1 MGNVTIFHDQASE
14 VAVVR
19 RQSRLADKMG
29 TGGGLRRIQLSKKGT
44 FKRIVNGEQV
54 GGVARDFA
62 DVIIVDMLPDVS
74 RQFYASTYDPNAAP
88 TLPDCWSNLGKAPE
102 PGAPRKQA
110 ANCNA
115 CPKNVEGSGTGGKG
129 RACRYLRRLAVL
141 LVGDPSG
148 EVFQV
153 NIPAKSLF
161 AKGVGNIHG
170 FESYKNF
177 LRVNGEGV
185 DTVVTRIM
193 YAPDVDELEVRFQP
207 VRRLTAEEDALVTAA
222 QEDPETD
229 RYTKL
234 TAAEADGV
242 TKAPTAPTPA
252 AAPAPKASGFF
263 SADAGEDDEDDEDE
277 VPVQV
282 KEPEPKKRASKKTE
296 APAAQAKPELNS
308 VLSSWLDDDADGD
321 DA

>member
-1 MGNVTIFHDQASE
+1 MGNITIFDDQSSE

-44 FKRIVNGEQV
+44 FKRIVNGEQI
-54 GGVARDFA
+54 GGVARDSA

-74 RQFYASTYDPNAAP
+74 RQFYAKGYDPDAPP
-88 TLPDCWSNLGKAPE
+88 TLPDCWSNLGKTPE
-102 PGAPRKQA
+102 PGASNKQA
-110 ANCNA
+110 SACSA
-115 CPKNVEGSGTGGKG
+115 CPKNVVGSGTGGKG

-141 LVGDPSG
+141 VVGENTGD
-148 EVFQV
+148 VYQI
-153 NIPAKSLF
+153 NIPSKSLF

-185 DTVVTRIM
+185 DTVVTRIL
-193 YAPDVDELEVRFQP
+193 YNPDVDELEVRFQP

-222 QEDPETD
+222 QEDPETE

-242 TKAPTAPTPA
+242 TKAPTAPAPA

-263 SADAGEDDEDDEDE
+263 SDTEDEDE
-277 VPVQV
+277 DEAPVKA
-282 KEPEPKKRASKKTE
+282 KEPEPKKRASKKEE
-296 APAAQAKPELNS
+296 APAAQPKPELNA
-308 VLSSWLDDDADGD
+308 VLSSWLDDDADGED
-321 DA
+321 VPF